1 MNKGFWDKLSRP
13 IVGLAPMDGVTDAP
27 MRFITAK
34 YGRPSVIY
42 TEFVNVEGITRN
54 DKLLRDLKYDEIERP
69 IVAQIFGGNPQ
80 AYYEAAKLIV
90 SLGFDGIDINMGC
103 PAKKVAKRGEGAGLI
118 KDHKLAGE
126 IINAVKEG
134 VEESRIKNQE
144 LRRIPV
150 SVKTRLGYDE
160 PDPKWWEFLASQ
172 ELAVVAI
179 HGRTYKQMYTGRADW
194 EMIGKMATLINQ
206 SGTLVL
212 GNGDIMSLAEARN

>member
-1 MNKGFWDKLSRP
+1 MNKGFWDKLRRP

-103 PAKKVAKRGEGAGLI
+103 QR
-118 KDHKLAGE
+118 
-126 IINAVKEG
+126 
-134 VEESRIKNQE
+134 
-144 LRRIPV
+144 
-150 SVKTRLGYDE
+150 
-160 PDPKWWEFLASQ
+160 
-172 ELAVVAI
+172 
-179 HGRTYKQMYTGRADW
+179 
-194 EMIGKMATLINQ
+194 
-206 SGTLVL
+206 
-212 GNGDIMSLAEARN
+212 